1 MTVIVEVAD
10 KTAGRAELRGH
21 RERLGCV
28 RKASAAV
35 AEKDRGP
42 EGVAALDAHLY
53 EIANPIASDIRE
65 SESSRYRAGG
75 IETICTRSSC
85 KECGAVKDVQTLAAA
100 RRREVRM
107 TVGIEIQNGEASTAG
122 QLEVAG
128 IPEAMVG
135 GPWDNTNYASGA
147 EDEITDTVAVDV
159 HHRRIFQ
166 NLRRSLR
173 RDRNPLDRRMTV
185 LDAND
190 DQGTVFDRHEFL
202 CAVAVDVHGLE

>member
-1 MTVIVEVAD
+1 MTVTVEVAD

-35 AEKDRGP
+35 AEKHRGP

-53 EIANPIASDIRE
+53 EI
-65 SESSRYRAGG
+65 
-75 IETICTRSSC
+75 
-85 KECGAVKDVQTLAAA
+85 
-100 RRREVRM
+100 
-107 TVGIEIQNGEASTAG
+107 
-122 QLEVAG
+122 
-128 IPEAMVG
+128 
-135 GPWDNTNYASGA
+135 
-147 EDEITDTVAVDV
+147 TDTIAIDV